1 MRKHIT
7 ANTNRFAHQLRKAY
21 PSMTWGEAF
30 RTALLLGAR
39 VECGSVQANTSVFG
53 QWTLESQHSVAGH
66 FWALNKLYT
75 DSGELGRAITFK
87 RVAQT
92 LYALTEQGIRATWS
106 EILLQKG
113 WKESVRKEMI
123 ECFICGIDSIDTT
136 ERMMTLITELNPTH
150 PIKYPNWRF

>member
-7 ANTNRFAHQLRKAY
+7 ANTNKFAHQLRKAY

-30 RTALLLGAR
+30 RTALQLGTR
-39 VECGSVQANTSVFG
+39 VDCVTVQNSASVFG

-66 FWALNKLYT
+66 FWALNKLYAE
-75 DSGELGRAITFK
+75 SGEIGRSITFK

-92 LYALTEQGIRATWS
+92 LYTLTEQGIRATWG

-113 WKESVRKEMI
+113 WKESVRKEFV
-123 ECFICGIDSIDTT
+123 ECFICGIDSVDTT
-136 ERMMTLITELNPTH
+136 DRMMSLITKLNPTH
-150 PIKYPNWRF
+150 PINLPKWRF

>member
-7 ANTNRFAHQLRKAY
+7 ANTNKFAHQLRKAY

-30 RTALLLGAR
+30 RTALQLGTR
-39 VECGSVQANTSVFG
+39 VDCVTVQNSASVFG

-66 FWALNKLYT
+66 FWALNKLYAE
-75 DSGELGRAITFK
+75 SGEFGRSITFK

-92 LYALTEQGIRATWS
+92 LYTLTEQGIQATWG

-123 ECFICGIDSIDTT
+123 ECFICGIDSVDTT
-136 ERMMTLITELNPTH
+136 DRMMNLITKLNPTH
-150 PIKYPNWRF
+150 PINLPKWVF